1 MRASCLAGQ
10 DVRMVP
16 ALRSNV
22 VIGTLFWLLVVIV
35 VGAIDLSTGPDYGFG
50 FFYLLAVVP
59 AAWLLGRRPGIAV
72 GLASGFAWFFADL
85 IERRAGSLG
94 PIVWNAASRLLLF
107 VLAAWLI
114 DVVHRERE
122 RLRALDRER
131 SHFMRVLEH
140 ELAGPGQELS
150 RGLRALQQSGGATAS
165 ELQPLVER
173 AQDLEFLSR
182 DFVSLG
188 QLQSGDLWL
197 QHRQV
202 DLRALVEELRT
213 RPSDRGPR
221 IPITVSSG
229 SFLVEGDDARLRQA
243 IGGLLN
249 EARAAKTSDVSI
261 DLRREGAMAKLTITG
276 GVGPFLALP
285 PDDRG
290 GVGVELGRVIIE
302 GHRGRIE
309 HRRSAASKAVRFVVE
324 LPVL

>member
-1 MRASCLAGQ
+1 MCATRPRRQDCGVLA
-10 DVRMVP
+10 R
-16 ALRSNV
+16 LRFTV
-22 VIGTLFWLLVVIV
+22 AIGTLFWLLVVV
-35 VGAIDLSTGPDYGFG
+35 GVGAIDLSTGPDYGFG
-50 FFYLLAVVP
+50 FFYLIAVVP
-59 AAWLLGRRPGIAV
+59 AAWLLGRWPGIAI
-72 GLASGFAWFFADL
+72 GLASGFAWFFADVVEHR
-85 IERRAGSLG
+85 IGSLG
-94 PIVWNAASRLLLF
+94 PIVWNASSRLLLF

-114 DVVHRERE
+114 DLVHRERE
-122 RLRALDRER
+122 RLRTLDRER

-140 ELAGPGQELS
+140 ELAGPGEELS

-188 QLQSGDLWL
+188 QLQSGELWL

-202 DLRALVEELRT
+202 DLRAVVEELRT
-213 RPSDRGPR
+213 RPSDKGPR
-221 IPITVSSG
+221 IPITLSSA
-229 SFLVEGDDARLRQA
+229 SFIVAGDDARLRQA
-243 IGGLLN
+243 IGSLLN

-261 DLRREGAMAKLTITG
+261 DLRRDGGNARLTITG

-290 GVGVELGRVIIE
+290 GIGIELARVIIQ
-302 GHRGRIE
+302 GHRGTLE

-324 LPVL
+324 LPLR